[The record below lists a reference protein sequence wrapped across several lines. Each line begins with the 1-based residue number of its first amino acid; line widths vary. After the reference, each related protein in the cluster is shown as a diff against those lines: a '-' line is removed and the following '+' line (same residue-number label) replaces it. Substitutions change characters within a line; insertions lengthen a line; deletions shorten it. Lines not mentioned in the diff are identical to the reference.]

1 MKRTVLIVDDNP
13 TNLAL
18 LSEIL
23 SPHYRVRVSNGG
35 QRVMDIAR
43 SEPQPELILLDVMMP
58 VVDGYQVLAQL
69 KSDLTTANIPVIFVT
84 ALNSGEDES
93 RGLEEGVVDYIT
105 KPIRPQI
112 LLARVKTH
120 LALKDSRD
128 FLTDKNAFLE
138 AEIARRMEETLLTQS
153 ASIRALAHLAET
165 RDTETGDHILRT
177 QAYMQVLAEHLAKD
191 PDYATELTPQHIDL
205 LTQSAPLHDIGKVGI
220 PDSILLKPGKLTPDE
235 WKIMKTHA
243 ELGARAIERAERDVD
258 RPLPFLRLAKEIAQS
273 HHERWDGHGYPDRLA
288 GTDIPL
294 SARMMALADVFDA
307 LISKRVYK
315 EAFSYG
321 DARDI
326 IVKGRG
332 SHFDPKVVDA
342 FEAEFA
348 RFTDIAERYGEY

>member
-1 MKRTVLIVDDNP
+1 LKRTVLIVDDNP

-153 ASIRALAHLAET
+153 ASIRALAHLA
-165 RDTETGDHILRT
+165 
-177 QAYMQVLAEHLAKD
+177 
-191 PDYATELTPQHIDL
+191 
-205 LTQSAPLHDIGKVGI
+205 
-220 PDSILLKPGKLTPDE
+220 
-235 WKIMKTHA
+235 
-243 ELGARAIERAERDVD
+243 
-258 RPLPFLRLAKEIAQS
+258 
-273 HHERWDGHGYPDRLA
+273 
-288 GTDIPL
+288 
-294 SARMMALADVFDA
+294 
-307 LISKRVYK
+307 
-315 EAFSYG
+315 
-321 DARDI
+321 
-326 IVKGRG
+326 
-332 SHFDPKVVDA
+332 
-342 FEAEFA
+342 
-348 RFTDIAERYGEY
+348 